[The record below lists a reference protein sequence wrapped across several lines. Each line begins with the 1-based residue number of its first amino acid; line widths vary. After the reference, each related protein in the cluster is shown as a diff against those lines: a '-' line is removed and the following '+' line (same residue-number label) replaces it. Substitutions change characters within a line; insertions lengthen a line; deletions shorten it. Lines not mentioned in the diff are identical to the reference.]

1 MNSIAN
7 RSQTAGGELAP
18 NTDIANLK
26 AQRQHAALGF
36 GETERV
42 VFYRKHWLNQPVPL
56 WR

>member
-26 AQRQHAALGF
+26 AQRRHAALGF

-56 WR
+56 CR